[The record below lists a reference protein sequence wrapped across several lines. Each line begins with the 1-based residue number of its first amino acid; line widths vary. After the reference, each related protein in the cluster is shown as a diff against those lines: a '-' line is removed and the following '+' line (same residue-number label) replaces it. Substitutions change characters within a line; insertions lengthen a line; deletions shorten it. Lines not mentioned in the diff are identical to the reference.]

1 MNAIEETKIKRAVT
15 LTQALSHE
23 VRLQICAVLLDG
35 EASVTSICDVLTL
48 PQHKVSQQLAILR
61 HAEIVATRR
70 QSRQIFY
77 TLADN
82 LVGALVKT
90 LLDQPDAPHH
100 SREGFSF
107 EAGRFA
113 QISQS

>member
-1 MNAIEETKIKRAVT
+1 MPNIEEEKIKRAVV
-15 LTQALSHE
+15 LSQALSHE
-23 VRLQICAVLLDG
+23 IRLHICAVLLDG
-35 EASVTSICDVLTL
+35 EASVSSICEVLNL

-61 HAEIVATRR
+61 HADIVSTRR

-77 TLADN
+77 TLADS
-82 LVGALVKT
+82 LVATLVTT
-90 LLDQPDAPHH
+90 LLDQPAAPHH